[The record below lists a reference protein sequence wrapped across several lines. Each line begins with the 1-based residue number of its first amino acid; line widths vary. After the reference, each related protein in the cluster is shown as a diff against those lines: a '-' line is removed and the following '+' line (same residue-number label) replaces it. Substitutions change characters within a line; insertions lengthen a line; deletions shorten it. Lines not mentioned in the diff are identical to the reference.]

1 MREENRQLREENRQL
16 KAEVERLRKE
26 VAPVSQQN
34 SVSLLDTSLEEMET
48 EKWANFYELRRLEE
62 PEELEISQDST
73 TGGEENQTKVTVIEQ
88 FHKELSKQLVDP
100 WREGSEEVSEEELK
114 ILDHVV
120 KVSAVF

>member
-1 MREENRQLREENRQL
+1 MREENRQLKAENRQL

-62 PEELEISQDST
+62 PEELEIIHDST
-73 TGGEENQTKVTVIEQ
+73 AERGR
-88 FHKELSKQLVDP
+88 SS
-100 WREGSEEVSEEELK
+100 GSETLSD
-114 ILDHVV
+114 IF
-120 KVSAVF
+120 KVD